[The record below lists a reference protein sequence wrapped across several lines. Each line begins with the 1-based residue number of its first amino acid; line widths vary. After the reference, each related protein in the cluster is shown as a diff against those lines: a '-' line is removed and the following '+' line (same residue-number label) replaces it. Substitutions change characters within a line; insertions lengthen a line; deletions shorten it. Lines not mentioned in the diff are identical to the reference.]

1 MSFIGNINNVLQSY
15 GIGGSYEMPIFS
27 DIYIT
32 IFSDILL
39 V

>member
-27 DIYIT
+27 DI
-32 IFSDILL
+32 LL